1 MIKNLG
7 LNFLFLSFLFSE
19 ADHVIFSKITITP
32 NNAEMVAIH
41 NPTEEAINL
50 SNYYLSDAEYSLI
63 GRNYYNLPSGNDFWS
78 TFSSDFFVKFPEN
91 YIINAGQTIEIGLH
105 DIASFNTFY
114 GYNPDLTIQD
124 NMLNVPENENTIGSS
139 NDLLGNS
146 YEVLILFFW
155 DGISQTVKDV
165 DYFYWGNEQGL
176 DQFGINKTG
185 VDSYY
190 DDTSFEVQSQNI
202 LSAHI
207 DGQSFLRKSNVE
219 IDENVPGIDGFILG
233 NGITGHDETSEVFNE
248 SWEIITQVGCGIPED
263 PLFNEDA
270 LTQCPDS
277 NNNGFGDCCAA
288 ESITHSIEEIVTGT
302 ASGFTATIRG
312 LIVGF
317 GDYRQPNNGPQVI
330 ELMDPET
337 GHVIDLV
344 IWDWDVITPT
354 QSSVSYMVDP
364 TNLTD
369 YVILATGT
377 VGIYNGSFQFTI
389 DSENNI
395 TEYYGYNPQG
405 EFVLDE
411 NIKEVEIIPAPYV
424 VIPTLGE
431 RLDYRFTVPSNS
443 KVVIRIFDFNGNFVT
458 SLLDDFFIS
467 SGTIER
473 YDDGADWD
481 GKDHHG
487 QIVAPGTYLM
497 HIEATNWLTGQYS
510 TDSAPIVVGVYK

>member
-1 MIKNLG
+1 MLI
-7 LNFLFLSFLFSE
+7 
-19 ADHVIFSKITITP
+19 IF
-32 NNAEMVAIH
+32 
-41 NPTEEAINL
+41 
-50 SNYYLSDAEYSLI
+50 
-63 GRNYYNLPSGNDFWS
+63 
-78 TFSSDFFVKFPEN
+78 
-91 YIINAGQTIEIGLH
+91 
-105 DIASFNTFY
+105 
-114 GYNPDLTIQD
+114 
-124 NMLNVPENENTIGSS
+124 
-139 NDLLGNS
+139 
-146 YEVLILFFW
+146 
-155 DGISQTVKDV
+155 
-165 DYFYWGNEQGL
+165 WGNEQGL

-202 LSAHI
+202 LSTHI

-219 IDENVPGIDGFILG
+219 IGENVPGIDGFILG

-288 ESITHSIEEIVTGT
+288 ESITHSIEEIVTGLLR
-302 ASGFTATIRG
+302 FTATIRG

-369 YVILATGT
+369 YVILAT
-377 VGIYNGSFQFTI
+377 
-389 DSENNI
+389 E
-395 TEYYGYNPQG
+395 
-405 EFVLDE
+405 L
-411 NIKEVEIIPAPYV
+411 
-424 VIPTLGE
+424 
-431 RLDYRFTVPSNS
+431 
-443 KVVIRIFDFNGNFVT
+443 
-458 SLLDDFFIS
+458 
-467 SGTIER
+467 
-473 YDDGADWD
+473 
-481 GKDHHG
+481 
-487 QIVAPGTYLM
+487 
-497 HIEATNWLTGQYS
+497 
-510 TDSAPIVVGVYK
+510 

>member
-1 MIKNLG
+1 M
-7 LNFLFLSFLFSE
+7 
-19 ADHVIFSKITITP
+19 
-32 NNAEMVAIH
+32 
-41 NPTEEAINL
+41 
-50 SNYYLSDAEYSLI
+50 
-63 GRNYYNLPSGNDFWS
+63 
-78 TFSSDFFVKFPEN
+78 
-91 YIINAGQTIEIGLH
+91 
-105 DIASFNTFY
+105 
-114 GYNPDLTIQD
+114 
-124 NMLNVPENENTIGSS
+124 
-139 NDLLGNS
+139 
-146 YEVLILFFW
+146 
-155 DGISQTVKDV
+155 
-165 DYFYWGNEQGL
+165 
-176 DQFGINKTG
+176 
-185 VDSYY
+185 
-190 DDTSFEVQSQNI
+190 
-202 LSAHI
+202 
-207 DGQSFLRKSNVE
+207 
-219 IDENVPGIDGFILG
+219 
-233 NGITGHDETSEVFNE
+233 
-248 SWEIITQVGCGIPED
+248 
-263 PLFNEDA
+263 
-270 LTQCPDS
+270 TQCPDS

-344 IWDWDVITPT
+344 IWDWDVITPK
-354 QSSVSYMVDP
+354 QSSISYMVDP

-443 KVVIRIFDFNGNFVT
+443 SCYKNF
-458 SLLDDFFIS
+458 
-467 SGTIER
+467 
-473 YDDGADWD
+473 
-481 GKDHHG
+481 
-487 QIVAPGTYLM
+487 
-497 HIEATNWLTGQYS
+497 
-510 TDSAPIVVGVYK
+510 